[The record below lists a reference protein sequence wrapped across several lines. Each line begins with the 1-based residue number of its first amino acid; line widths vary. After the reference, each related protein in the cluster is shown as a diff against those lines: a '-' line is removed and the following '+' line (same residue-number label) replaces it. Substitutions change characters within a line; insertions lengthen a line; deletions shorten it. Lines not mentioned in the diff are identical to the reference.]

1 MALTAPFVEERTS
14 RSPGRTGV
22 NVLPMHARAS
32 SSRARDDVGRADGRL
47 GWRSGAGLVV
57 ANMIG
62 AGVLLSTGFMA
73 QSLTPGAIL
82 AAWALGAV
90 LALLGAASY
99 ASIAAVNGR
108 SGGEYRY
115 LSDYLHPS
123 LGYLAGW
130 GSLLLGF
137 AAPVA
142 VDALAVGAF
151 VRVLVPLPVT
161 GTAAACVVGVTLL
174 HAFDLGT
181 SRRSQDALVSV
192 KLALIVGLIATGV
205 LLGSTSLPDWIPPE
219 AADGS
224 FAESFLLQ
232 QYWIAF
238 AFSGWN
244 AAVYVAGE
252 FRDPRRDVVRAVWSG
267 CTIVGLLYLALNWVF
282 VANLDPAAA
291 KVVFAYETQHATL
304 AHALLERLIG
314 PIGAALA
321 SGIIVLLFLSAMSA
335 MTFVGPRVYA
345 AMAADGYLPRLLRE
359 REGRPPSW
367 SVVLQGGIALAF
379 VLTHDI
385 RQAVESASSVLILF
399 SGLTALCVLRLRA
412 AGDPARP
419 SLLAAVAATAYAGCN
434 AWLLY
439 LGVTRFGQVGWQL
452 AVVVAIALLAYL
464 ATRARAA
471 RRGRRT
477 RG

>member
-1 MALTAPFVEERTS
+1 MNAPPPR
-14 RSPGRTGV
+14 
-22 NVLPMHARAS
+22 ARATV
-32 SSRARDDVGRADGRL
+32 RTARDASAHAAGRL
-47 GWRSGAGLVV
+47 GWLSGAGLVV
-57 ANMIG
+57 ANMVG

-73 QSLTPGAIL
+73 QILEPTAIL
-82 AAWALGAV
+82 AAWALGAA

-99 ASIAAVNGR
+99 ATIAAVNGR

-123 LGYLAGW
+123 LGYVAGW

-142 VDALAVGAF
+142 VDALAVAAF

-174 HAFDLGT
+174 HAFDLDA
-181 SRRSQDALVSV
+181 SRRSQNVLVAV
-192 KLALIVGLIATGV
+192 KLALIVGLIATGA
-205 LLGSTSLPDWIPPE
+205 LLGSTSLPDWVPPDATE
-219 AADGS
+219 GRFLED
-224 FAESFLLQ
+224 FLLQ

-252 FRDPRRDVVRAVWSG
+252 FRDPRRDVVRAVWTG
-267 CTIVGLLYLALNWVF
+267 CTAVGVLYLALNWVF

-304 AHALLERLIG
+304 AHALLERLVG
-314 PIGAALA
+314 PVGAMLA
-321 SGIIVLLFLSAMSA
+321 AGIIILLFLSAMSA

-345 AMAADGYLPRLLRE
+345 AMADDGYLPRRFRA

-367 SVVLQGGIALAF
+367 SVLLQGTIALAF

-385 RQAVESASSVLILF
+385 REAVASASSVLILF

-412 AGDPARP
+412 RGAASPP
-419 SLLAAVAATAYAGCN
+419 LLTTVAATIYAGCN

-439 LGVTRFGQVGWQL
+439 LGVTRFGHVGWQL
-452 AVVVAIALLAYL
+452 LVVVAIALLAYA
-464 ATRARAA
+464 ATRWRASRAA
-471 RRGRRT
+471 
-477 RG
+477 

>member
-1 MALTAPFVEERTS
+1 MNAPPPR
-14 RSPGRTGV
+14 
-22 NVLPMHARAS
+22 ARAPV
-32 SSRARDDVGRADGRL
+32 RTADDGAARADGRL
-47 GWRSGAGLVV
+47 GWMSGAGLVV
-57 ANMIG
+57 ANMVG

-73 QSLTPGAIL
+73 QTLGPGAIL
-82 AAWALGAV
+82 AAWALGAA

-99 ASIAAVNGR
+99 AAIAAVNGR

-142 VDALAVGAF
+142 VDALAVAAF

-161 GTAAACVVGVTLL
+161 GTAAACVAGVTLL
-174 HAFDLGT
+174 HAFDLDA
-181 SRRSQDALVSV
+181 SRRSQNALVAV
-192 KLALIVGLIATGV
+192 KLALIVALIATGV
-205 LLGSTSLPDWIPPE
+205 LLGSTSLPDWVPPE
-219 AADGS
+219 ANAGG
-224 FAESFLLQ
+224 FFESFLLQ

-252 FRDPRRDVVRAVWSG
+252 FRDPRRDVVRAVWTG
-267 CTIVGLLYLALNWVF
+267 CAAVGILYLALNWVF

-304 AHALLERLIG
+304 AHALLERLVG
-314 PIGAALA
+314 PVGAMIAA
-321 SGIIVLLFLSAMSA
+321 AIIILLFLSAMSA

-345 AMAADGYLPRLLRE
+345 AMAADGYLPRRF
-359 REGRPPSW
+359 RARAGRPPFW
-367 SVVLQGGIALAF
+367 SVLLQGAIALAF

-385 RQAVESASSVLILF
+385 REAVESASSVLILF

-412 AGDPARP
+412 RGGATRP
-419 SLLAAVAATAYAGCN
+419 PLLAAVAATIYACFN

-439 LGVTRFGQVGWQL
+439 LGVTRFGHVGWQL
-452 AVVVAIALLAYL
+452 AAVVAIAVLVYA
-464 ATRARAA
+464 ATRWRVS
-471 RRGRRT
+471 RT
-477 RG
+477 A

>member
-1 MALTAPFVEERTS
+1 MEPAATRPDPAAGAS
-14 RSPGRTGV
+14 SPGATRG
-22 NVLPMHARAS
+22 
-32 SSRARDDVGRADGRL
+32 DL
-47 GWRSGAGLVV
+47 GWLSGAGLVI

-73 QSLTPGAIL
+73 QSLSAPAIM
-82 AAWALGAV
+82 AAWLLGAL

-99 ASIAAVNGR
+99 GAIAAANGR

-115 LSDYLHPS
+115 LSDYLHPL

-130 GSLLLGF
+130 GSLVLGF
-137 AAPVA
+137 AAPIA

-151 VRVLVPLPVT
+151 VAVLVPIPIGV
-161 GTAAACVVGVTLL
+161 TAAASVVLVTAL
-174 HAFDLGT
+174 HAFDRDA
-181 SRRSQDALVSV
+181 SRRAQNVLVAV
-192 KLALIVGLIATGV
+192 KLVLLLSLIAAGV
-205 LLGSTSLPDWIPPE
+205 LLGSTALPDWTPPDPPG
-219 AADGS
+219 DG
-224 FAESFLLQ
+224 FLPTFLLQ

-252 FRDPRRDVVRAVWSG
+252 FRDPRRDVVRAVWLG
-267 CTIVGLLYLALNWVF
+267 CLLVGALYLALNWVF

-291 KVVFAYETQHATL
+291 RVVFAYETQHATL

-314 PIGAALA
+314 PAGATVAAVVIAL
-321 SGIIVLLFLSAMSA
+321 VFLSAMSA

-345 AMAADGYLPRLLRE
+345 AMAEDGFLPDVLRT
-359 REGRPPSW
+359 RRGQPPRW
-367 SVVLQGGIALAF
+367 SVLLQGAIALAF

-385 RQAVESASSVLILF
+385 REAVASASSVLILF
-399 SGLTALCVLRLRA
+399 SGLTALCVLRLRRD
-412 AGDPARP
+412 GGPARP
-419 SLLAAVAATAYAGCN
+419 SLLVAAAAVLYASVN

-452 AVVVAIALLAYL
+452 GAVVLLAVAFYL
-464 ATRARAA
+464 YRRRAVLSAA
-471 RRGRRT
+471 GRR
-477 RG
+477 